1 MFTAFIVQFQTVN
14 CHSSY
19 TFSTLIERLRHYR
32 GFCFLQDD
40 GHPFFAILPKRLL
53 CASTQICQIRQ
64 ADLSYLD
71 QPLRDADLHTFV
83 IFTANTPPTASP
95 LRFRGGYICFFSY
108 DFVSTQQ
115 LSHID
120 CSNHNRP
127 TALIGEYDIFI
138 QKIDGQWTLC
148 FDTSLDDCEI
158 LQTLIFDLQQPA
170 STQEN
175 IPFQLKHPVQAR
187 WTKSDY
193 TNAFEQVQDYLHA
206 GDCYQINLTQEFQSV
221 VQSGRLHQL
230 LPELLELSQA
240 PFAGYIAFEDFELLS
255 CSPEL
260 FIEFQADRL
269 IRTRPI
275 KGTLPRD
282 KDVEID
288 QANRQRLATSEKD
301 QAENLMIVDL
311 LRNDLSVFA
320 ETGSVKTPKLFEVE
334 SFAQVHHLVSEIQAR
349 LKPEINPL
357 EMLLQALP
365 GGSITGAPKIR
376 AMQIIDELEG
386 NPRGA
391 YCGSL
396 GYFNYDGTGRFNIL
410 IRSLQRYGNTL
421 SIWAG
426 GGITV
431 ASNVDAEYQE
441 CLDKVSALLDFLN
454 QFADTSSI

>member
-1 MFTAFIVQFQTVN
+1 M
-14 CHSSY
+14 
-19 TFSTLIERLRHYR
+19 LIERLHQYH

-40 GHPFFAILPKRLL
+40 GQPFFAILPKNLY
-53 CASTQICQIRQ
+53 CTSKQIWQIRQ
-64 ADLSYLD
+64 ADFSYRDRALVAD
-71 QPLRDADLHTFV
+71 DLTRFTKFTSIPAPTVQPLRFQ
-83 IFTANTPPTASP
+83 
-95 LRFRGGYICFFSY
+95 GGYVGFFSY

-115 LSHID
+115 LSHLD
-120 CSNHNRP
+120 YAHHNRP

-138 QKIDGQWTLC
+138 QKIDGKWMLY
-148 FDTSLDDCEI
+148 FDASLDDCELLQSLI
-158 LQTLIFDLQQPA
+158 LDLQHPA
-170 STQEN
+170 PMQEN
-175 IPFQLKHPVQAR
+175 IPFQLKHPVHAR
-187 WTKSDY
+187 WSKSDY
-193 TNAFEQVQDYLHA
+193 ENAFAQVQDYLHA
-206 GDCYQINLTQEFQSV
+206 GDCYQINLTQEFQSEI
-221 VQSGRLHQL
+221 QSGQLHQL

-240 PFAGYIAFEDFELLS
+240 PFAGYIGFEDFELLS

-282 KDVEID
+282 KNVEID
-288 QANRQRLATSEKD
+288 QANRLQLATSEKD

-311 LRNDLSVFA
+311 LRNDLSLFA
-320 ETGSVKTPKLFEVE
+320 EIGSVKTPKLFEVE
-334 SFAQVHHLVSEIQAR
+334 SFAQVHHLVSEIQAK

-376 AMQIIDELEG
+376 AMQIINELEG
-386 NPRGA
+386 NARGA

-410 IRSLQRYGNTL
+410 IRSLQRYGDAL

-431 ASNVDAEYQE
+431 ASKVDAEYQE
-441 CLDKVSALLDFLN
+441 CLDKVSALLEFIN

>member
-1 MFTAFIVQFQTVN
+1 M
-14 CHSSY
+14 S
-19 TFSTLIERLRHYR
+19 
-32 GFCFLQDD
+32 
-40 GHPFFAILPKRLL
+40 
-53 CASTQICQIRQ
+53 
-64 ADLSYLD
+64 D
-71 QPLRDADLHTFV
+71 Q
-83 IFTANTPPTASP
+83 
-95 LRFRGGYICFFSY
+95 
-108 DFVSTQQ
+108 
-115 LSHID
+115 
-120 CSNHNRP
+120 
-127 TALIGEYDIFI
+127 TALL
-138 QKIDGQWTLC
+138 K
-148 FDTSLDDCEI
+148 
-158 LQTLIFDLQQPA
+158 LIHDLQNPA
-170 STQEN
+170 VTQSDN
-175 IPFQLKHPVQAR
+175 SFQLQESLQAR
-187 WTKSDY
+187 WSKADY
-193 TNAFEQVQDYLHA
+193 VSAFQKVQYYLYA
-206 GDCYQINLTQEFQSV
+206 GDCYQINLTQEFQSKIS
-221 VQSGRLHQL
+221 QGRLLQL

-240 PFAGYIAFEDFELLS
+240 PFAGYISFEDFELLS

-260 FIEFQADRL
+260 FIEFQANRL

-288 QANRQRLATSEKD
+288 QANRQQLATSEKD

-334 SFAQVHHLVSEIQAR
+334 SFAQVHHLVSEIQAK
-349 LKPEINPL
+349 LKPESNPL
-357 EMLLQALP
+357 DMLLQALP

-386 NPRGA
+386 NARGA

-410 IRSLQRYGNTL
+410 IRSLQRYGDAL

-454 QFADTSSI
+454 QFADT